1 MRERE
6 HYYYTIFHNGRWEI
20 VKSFNLKM
28 MKANGYNIDD
38 VKMRFGHFKDAN
50 LHIRLTHHCRPY
62 YVSLTGNDF
71 ID

>member
-1 MRERE
+1 MRERQ

-20 VKSFNLKM
+20 VKSFNLAEM
-28 MKANGYNIDD
+28 RRHGYQTDN
-38 VKMRFGHFKDAN
+38 VKMRFGHYKDAY
-50 LHIRLTHHCRPY
+50 LHVRTVHHCRPY